1 MTYREEYEK
10 WLSSPALAEN
20 ERDELRSINDEKEI
34 EDRFFAPLSFGTA
47 GLRGIMAAGLNRMN
61 RHVVRH
67 ATQGFSR
74 LICEMGRDAMERGV
88 AVCYDSRNHSA
99 EFSREAARVLAGNG
113 IRVFLFDA
121 LRPTPELSFAIREL
135 RAVAGIN
142 ITASHNTREYNG
154 YKVYWEDG
162 AQLPPEHAASV
173 AKAMSET
180 DIFDGIRLADYE
192 NALSEGLITIIG
204 SEMDEKYLEKVLEQA
219 INREAVGA
227 AAKDL
232 RIVYTPFHG
241 AGYKL
246 VPEALRRL
254 GIKNLYP
261 VPEQMVLDG
270 NFPTVKS
277 PNPEYAE
284 GFRLAVE
291 LAKKED
297 ASLIIG
303 TDPDSDRLGVMVRKD
318 GEYVTLS
325 GNQVGVLLMDYII
338 SAKKRA
344 GTLPENAAVLKS
356 IVSTKM
362 ADRIAKKNGVYI
374 EDTFTGFKFMAEKV
388 REFEE
393 GGEKKVIYSFEES
406 YGYMIGDFVR
416 DKDAVTASLMT
427 AEMAAFYHQSGM
439 TLYDALQSLFK
450 KYGYFFEK
458 TVYINLPGL
467 DGLAKMAELMKG
479 LRANPPKEIG
489 GYAVTGITDYRPGT
503 VLDVKSGR
511 LSKTK
516 LSGSDTVYFE
526 LEGNACFIVRP
537 SGTEPKVKVYIM
549 AEGKDAED
557 CGLKIKNCEEYVKSL
572 Q

>member
-10 WLSSPALAEN
+10 WLLSPALDEAEKA
-20 ERDELRSINDEKEI
+20 ELSSINDEKEI

-47 GLRGIMAAGLNRMN
+47 GLRGVMAAGLNRMN
-61 RHVVRH
+61 RHIVRH

-74 LICEMGRDAMERGV
+74 LICEQGKGAMDRGV
-88 AVCYDSRNHSA
+88 VVCFDSRNRSA

-113 IRVFLFDA
+113 VRVYIFDA

-135 RAVAGIN
+135 RAIAGIN
-142 ITASHNTREYNG
+142 ITASHNTKEYNG

-162 AQLPPEHAASV
+162 AQLPPEHAAAV

-192 NALSEGLITIIG
+192 KALAEGLIKVIG
-204 SEMDEKYLEKVLEQA
+204 NEMDEKYLEKVLEQA
-219 INREAVGA
+219 IDRDAVKA
-227 AAKDL
+227 AASEL

-241 AGYKL
+241 AGYRL
-246 VPEALRRL
+246 VPEALKRL
-254 GIKNLYP
+254 GIRNLYP
-261 VPEQMVLDG
+261 VPEQMILDG
-270 NFPTVKS
+270 DFPTVKS

-284 GFRLAVE
+284 GFSLAVRLAE
-291 LAKKED
+291 KEK

-318 GEYVTLS
+318 GEYITLS
-325 GNQVGVLLMDYII
+325 GNQMGVLLLDYII
-338 SAKKRA
+338 SARKKA
-344 GTLPENAAVLKS
+344 GTLPANAAALKS

-362 ADRIAKKNGVYI
+362 ADRIAQKNGVYI

-388 REFEE
+388 KEFEE
-393 GGEKKVIYSFEES
+393 SGEKKVIYSFEES

-416 DKDAVTASLMT
+416 DKDAVTASLLT
-427 AEMAAFYHQSGM
+427 AEMAAHYHLAGM
-439 TLYDALQSLFK
+439 TLYDALQSLFE

-467 DGLAKMAELMKG
+467 DGLARMAELMKS
-479 LRANPPKEIG
+479 LRSHPPAEIG
-489 GYAVTGITDYRPGT
+489 GYEVLRITDYRQGT
-503 VLDVKSGR
+503 VLDTRSGE

-516 LSGSDTVYFE
+516 LSGSDTIYFE
-526 LEGNACFIVRP
+526 LEGNSCFIVRP

-549 AEGKDAED
+549 VEGSDAGE
-557 CGLKIKNCEEYVKSL
+557 CELKLRNCEEYVKSL
-572 Q
+572 S